1 MGPCNLKLLGR
12 VVTWIVPKLTLW
24 LTLIGYEKYFWMIRS
39 KTWFWIKMDHEVG
52 SAFVSLFLFIYM
64 HKAYD
69 YRNKVGK
76 KIDAMENED

>member
-1 MGPCNLKLLGR
+1 
-12 VVTWIVPKLTLW
+12 
-24 LTLIGYEKYFWMIRS
+24 
-39 KTWFWIKMDHEVG
+39 MDHEVG
-52 SAFVSLFLFIYM
+52 SAFVSLFFFIYM